1 MSVCVG
7 QYDNCGSRSSFYVID
22 NKRGFKEFDNK
33 EDAEYAHR
41 VQSKLS
47 MNNLAPLVLSDIG
60 KIRYR
65 LSDIIACKDNGMT
78 LSGWGYI
85 TEIAEMIGCGGNDCE
100 CGECADIFDTKYR
113 QVNRL
118 VNKIEDMGLEFMDAH
133 VGNVGYVIRRGKKV
147 LVCVDCGEESVYD
160 VDESYDNEEDEC
172 DCPACR
178 KEREQYA

>member
-7 QYDNCGSRSSFYVID
+7 QYGNCGSRSSFYVID
-22 NKRGFKEFDNK
+22 DKRGFKEFDNK
-33 EDAEYAHR
+33 DAAEYAHC

-47 MNNLAPLVLSDIG
+47 MHNLAPLVLSDIG

-65 LSDIIACKDNGMT
+65 HDMV

-100 CGECADIFDTKYR
+100 CGECEYIFDNVTIKR
-113 QVNRL
+113 QRTRL
-118 VNKIEDMGLEFMDAH
+118 VNKIYDMGLEFMDAH
-133 VGNVGYVIRRGKKV
+133 VGNIGYVIRRGKKV

-160 VDESYDNEEDEC
+160 IELDYSDEEDYC
-172 DCPACR
+172 DCELCR
-178 KEREQYA
+178 QRKAYA

>member
-7 QYDNCGSRSSFYVID
+7 RFGNCGSRSAFYVID
-22 NKRGFKEFDNK
+22 DKRGFKEFETR

-65 LSDIIACKDNGMT
+65 VDME

-100 CGECADIFDTKYR
+100 CGECEDIFDTKYR

-118 VNKIEDMGLEFMDAH
+118 VDKIADMGLEFMDAH
-133 VGNVGYVIRRGKKV
+133 VGNVGYVIRRGKRV
-147 LVCVDCGEESVYD
+147 LVCIDCGEESVYD
-160 VDESYDNEEDEC
+160 IDLDYYEEEDYCGCELC
-172 DCPACR
+172 KQR
-178 KEREQYA
+178 KAYA